1 MSKSLKD
8 GLSVLICC
16 RNSAECIG
24 DVLESIKQQNPGE
37 IIIVDGNSK
46 DETIEIAKK
55 FTSLIYND
63 EGKGLGYARKLGVS
77 KSSYKYICII
87 SPDDLIS
94 ENFISTSLQEIK
106 NCSHET
112 VALLARKKFSKPKS
126 FWDKGQDA
134 IYKLVQTF
142 PIRVVGNPSI
152 YKTNIFGKF
161 SYDITFNAN
170 EDTDLCERWARA
182 GYQVEW
188 AKNLWTIEIEN
199 RDYKG
204 FKERYQWYGEGDYRF
219 VKKWFSIDKN
229 TSFRHFF
236 HPFKNY
242 MIKYPFYLILKGRFG
257 AALFSFLCGINR
269 YKGFLN
275 EFLTQR

>member
-46 DETIEIAKK
+46 DETIKIAKK

-106 NCSHET
+106 
-112 VALLARKKFSKPKS
+112 K
-126 FWDKGQDA
+126 
-134 IYKLVQTF
+134 
-142 PIRVVGNPSI
+142 
-152 YKTNIFGKF
+152 
-161 SYDITFNAN
+161 
-170 EDTDLCERWARA
+170 RA
-182 GYQVEW
+182 
-188 AKNLWTIEIEN
+188 
-199 RDYKG
+199 
-204 FKERYQWYGEGDYRF
+204 
-219 VKKWFSIDKN
+219 
-229 TSFRHFF
+229 
-236 HPFKNY
+236 
-242 MIKYPFYLILKGRFG
+242 
-257 AALFSFLCGINR
+257 
-269 YKGFLN
+269 
-275 EFLTQR
+275 